1 MDKQQPLSERV
12 ADDIQE
18 MIISQKYL
26 VGERLA
32 NEFEL
37 AEELKVGRNTIRE
50 AIKLLASKNIVEIR
64 RGKGTFVSERP
75 GLIDDPLGLSFLSN
89 QAFLSAD
96 LLEVRQIIEPAIAKL
111 AARNR
116 TSENIDDMLASCLAV
131 EEAIALGKNHTEED
145 MLFHTAIAKG
155 TQNQVI
161 PNLIPIIH
169 SSISAFIEET
179 NNVLKQET
187 ITTHR
192 EILAAI
198 KSGSEEQA
206 EEAMKEHLRI
216 NAELIK
222 AK

>member
-1 MDKQQPLSERV
+1 
-12 ADDIQE
+12 

>member
-1 MDKQQPLSERV
+1 MDKQPLSERV

-187 ITTHR
+187 LTTHR

>member
-1 MDKQQPLSERV
+1 MDKQPLSERV

-206 EEAMKEHLRI
+206 EVAMKEHLRI

>member
-1 MDKQQPLSERV
+1 MDKQPLSERV

>member
-1 MDKQQPLSERV
+1 MDKQQSLSERV

-89 QAFLSAD
+89 QALLSAD

-116 TSENIDDMLASCLAV
+116 TSENIEEMLASCLAV

-206 EEAMKEHLRI
+206 EAAMKEHLRI

>member
-1 MDKQQPLSERV
+1 MDKQQSLSERV

-116 TSENIDDMLASCLAV
+116 TSENIEEMLASCLAV

-206 EEAMKEHLRI
+206 EVAMKEHLRI

>member
-1 MDKQQPLSERV
+1 MDKQPLSERV

-116 TSENIDDMLASCLAV
+116 TSENIEEMLASCLAV

-206 EEAMKEHLRI
+206 EVAMKEHLRI

>member
-1 MDKQQPLSERV
+1 MDKQPLSERV

-116 TSENIDDMLASCLAV
+116 TSENIEEMLASCLAV

-222 AK
+222 VK

>member
-1 MDKQQPLSERV
+1 MDKQPLSERV

-131 EEAIALGKNHTEED
+131 EEAIALGKNHTEETCFFIQR
-145 MLFHTAIAKG
+145 LPKG
-155 TQNQVI
+155 
-161 PNLIPIIH
+161 H
-169 SSISAFIEET
+169 
-179 NNVLKQET
+179 K
-187 ITTHR
+187 
-192 EILAAI
+192 I
-198 KSGSEEQA
+198 K
-206 EEAMKEHLRI
+206 
-216 NAELIK
+216 
-222 AK
+222 

>member
-1 MDKQQPLSERV
+1 MDKQPLSERV

-32 NEFEL
+32 NEFGL

>member
-1 MDKQQPLSERV
+1 MDKQPLSERV

-32 NEFEL
+32 NEFEF

-116 TSENIDDMLASCLAV
+116 TSENIEEMLASCLAV

>member
-1 MDKQQPLSERV
+1 
-12 ADDIQE
+12 

-116 TSENIDDMLASCLAV
+116 TSENIEEMLASCLAV

-222 AK
+222 VK

>member
-1 MDKQQPLSERV
+1 MDKQPLSERV

-116 TSENIDDMLASCLAV
+116 TSENIEEMLASCLAV

>member
-1 MDKQQPLSERV
+1 MDKQQSLSERV

-116 TSENIDDMLASCLAV
+116 TSENIEEMLASCLAV

-206 EEAMKEHLRI
+206 EAAMKEHLRI

>member
-1 MDKQQPLSERV
+1 MDKQQSLSERV

-116 TSENIDDMLASCLAV
+116 TSENIEEMLASCLAV

>member
-1 MDKQQPLSERV
+1 M
-12 ADDIQE
+12 
-18 MIISQKYL
+18 
-26 VGERLA
+26 
-32 NEFEL
+32 
-37 AEELKVGRNTIRE
+37 
-50 AIKLLASKNIVEIR
+50 
-64 RGKGTFVSERP
+64 
-75 GLIDDPLGLSFLSN
+75 SFLSN

-116 TSENIDDMLASCLAV
+116 TSENIEEMLASCLAV
-131 EEAIALGKNHTEED
+131 EEAIALGKNHTEERHA
-145 MLFHTAIAKG
+145 FYTAIAKG

-206 EEAMKEHLRI
+206 EVAMKEHLRI

>member
-116 TSENIDDMLASCLAV
+116 TSENIEEMLASCLAV

-222 AK
+222 VK

>member
-1 MDKQQPLSERV
+1 MDKQPLSERV

-26 VGERLA
+26 VGERLS

-116 TSENIDDMLASCLAV
+116 TSENIEEMLASCLAV

-222 AK
+222 VK

>member
-1 MDKQQPLSERV
+1 M
-12 ADDIQE
+12 
-18 MIISQKYL
+18 
-26 VGERLA
+26 
-32 NEFEL
+32 
-37 AEELKVGRNTIRE
+37 
-50 AIKLLASKNIVEIR
+50 
-64 RGKGTFVSERP
+64 
-75 GLIDDPLGLSFLSN
+75 
-89 QAFLSAD
+89 
-96 LLEVRQIIEPAIAKL
+96 
-111 AARNR
+111 
-116 TSENIDDMLASCLAV
+116 
-131 EEAIALGKNHTEED
+131 
-145 MLFHTAIAKG
+145 
-155 TQNQVI
+155 I

>member
-1 MDKQQPLSERV
+1 MDKQPLSERV

-116 TSENIDDMLASCLAV
+116 TSENIEEMLASCLAV

-216 NAELIK
+216 NEELIK

>member
-1 MDKQQPLSERV
+1 MDKQPLSERV

-75 GLIDDPLGLSFLSN
+75 GLIDDPLGLSFLRN

-116 TSENIDDMLASCLAV
+116 TSENIEEMLASCLAV

-222 AK
+222 VK